1 MSKDECEKF
10 YLENEKLAYKF
21 GTKYGIL
28 HDEDMMQDIK
38 IALYKAVKTFNPDKG
53 VAFSTYAFTIMANE
67 YNYHFRDKYLKFEF
81 VKNTVIGDNNREVSI
96 FEIVEDN
103 NSSDLDT
110 NLINQEIIEIVI
122 KYIDSLDSISKN
134 LYYDYYFKHLKQK
147 EMVKKYNMSQT
158 QISRKLKSINK
169 CLQKLLIGFI

>member
-1 MSKDECEKF
+1 MNKDECEKF

-38 IALYKAVKTFNPDKG
+38 IALYKAVKTFDPNKG
-53 VAFSTYAFTIMANE
+53 VAFSTYAFTIMLNE

-81 VKNTVIGDNNREVSI
+81 VKNTVIGDNNREISI
-96 FEIVEDN
+96 FEIIEDT
-103 NSSDLDT
+103 NSSNLD
-110 NLINQEIIEIVI
+110 NDLINKEMIEIVL
-122 KYIDSLDSISKN
+122 KYINSLDALSKD

-147 EMVKKYNMSQT
+147 EMVKKYNLSQT
-158 QISRKLKSINK
+158 QISRKLKKINK
-169 CLQKLLIGFI
+169 NLQKLLSGFI